1 MSGRALAK
9 RASCRRSTS
18 PSAPSTLTGSVTTA
32 GPPDG
37 AGPQPRARS
46 SVSHTPGN
54 RRNADEIWA
63 KIDASPGETTPTL
76 GSDHGNTEPAGVPSA
91 LLRRFPEKRKS
102 VGAVGG
108 P

>member
-37 AGPQPRARS
+37 AGPQPRARTRAS
-46 SVSHTPGN
+46 QAPGD
-54 RRNADEIWA
+54 RRNADEDWA
-63 KIDASPGETTPTL
+63 KIDASPGETALALEP
-76 GSDHGNTEPAGVPSA
+76 DHGNTEPAGVPSCPLA
-91 LLRRFPEKRKS
+91 PAAGK
-102 VGAVGG
+102 A
-108 P
+108 